1 MSPTEIV
8 ILLALTGYAIYQQSR
23 RHQVVGSQRFKLA
36 IIYAI
41 VGLVVGGMNMP
52 KNTAAWGLLVLSIAL
67 SVGVGLLRGRLTR
80 MWATADGTVYS
91 QGTALTIGLFLGL
104 VAAKFAIGTAAYF
117 LHISDDGGFGE
128 ILIMIA
134 IMVAFQAQLIW
145 QRAQSLSPATSS
157 PASSGP
163 VSSGHRDAHVA
174 TPAADDRELVK

>member
-23 RHQVVGSQRFKLA
+23 QHQVVGGQRFKLA

-52 KNTAAWGLLVLSIAL
+52 KNATAWGLLVLSIAL
-67 SVGVGLLRGRLTR
+67 SVGVGLLRGLLTR
-80 MWATADGTVYS
+80 VWAATDGTVYS

-104 VAAKFAIGTAAYF
+104 VATKFVIGTAAYF

-128 ILIMIA
+128 VLIMIA

-145 QRAQSLSPATSS
+145 RRAQSLSPVT
-157 PASSGP
+157 SGP
-163 VSSGHRDAHVA
+163 ASSGHRDADV
-174 TPAADDRELVK
+174 TSPAGDDRELVK

>member
-23 RHQVVGSQRFKLA
+23 QHQVVGSQRFKLA

-52 KNTAAWGLLVLSIAL
+52 KNATAWSLLVLSIAL

-80 MWATADGTVYS
+80 VWAAADGTVYS
-91 QGTALTIGLFLGL
+91 QGTALTISLFLGL
-104 VAAKFAIGTAAYF
+104 VGTKFVIGTAAYF

-128 ILIMIA
+128 VLIMIA

-145 QRAQSLSPATSS
+145 RRAQSLSPVT
-157 PASSGP
+157 SGP
-163 VSSGHRDAHVA
+163 ASSGHRDADVT
-174 TPAADDRELVK
+174 TPARYDRELVK